1 MKFMALALT
10 LLLAVGCHAASMQSD
25 TDSQMDDSGPA
36 LIVFLEKVKN
46 IVENALANLSDTD
59 HEKFKDQLSN
69 DLDMIL
75 NLIKNLT
82 AEPYIYA
89 LSDLIKEATAA
100 VHEFIHTE
108 IHSLR
113 TDLENR
119 RISLRT
125 VLRKHVNRILIK
137 VDPIITDYA
146 RKHRAGIDALTAKLE
161 PLVMEMITMLLIAQD
176 NMKPIGETVDKL
188 DWSLQDL
195 RTMVE
200 TYVAVQLREAITV
213 VEQVYNEI
221 SNNLTEHLTL
231 AEFAQIASIASIAVF
246 AIVTVMNITLHYTA
260 KSMQPR
266 EQGRFLGAALHACST
281 LQKC

>member
-1 MKFMALALT
+1 LVTIF
-10 LLLAVGCHAASMQSD
+10 LLPWPPLSPGCHAASMQSD

-213 VEQVYNEI
+213 VEQPGFHSFI
-221 SNNLTEHLTL
+221 HLL
-231 AEFAQIASIASIAVF
+231 NRLSSQGSWGVAGAYPSAHWAEGKETPWTVASPS
-246 AIVTVMNITLHYTA
+246 
-260 KSMQPR
+260 
-266 EQGRFLGAALHACST
+266 QG
-281 LQKC
+281 

>member
-1 MKFMALALT
+1 LVTIF
-10 LLLAVGCHAASMQSD
+10 LLPWPPLSPGCHAASMQSD
-25 TDSQMDDSGPA
+25 ADSQMDDSGPA

-119 RISLRT
+119 RINLNT
-125 VLRKHVNRILIK
+125 VLWKHVNRILIK
-137 VDPIITDYA
+137 VNPIITEYA
-146 RKHRAGIDALTAKLE
+146 RKHRAGIDALTAKLG
-161 PLVMEMITMLLIAQD
+161 PLVMEMITMLLTAQD
-176 NMKPIGETVDKL
+176 DTREIMKPIGEALDKL

-213 VEQVYNEI
+213 VEQPGFRSFI
-221 SNNLTEHLTL
+221 HLL
-231 AEFAQIASIASIAVF
+231 NRLSSQGSWGVAGAYPSAHWAEGKETPWTVASPS
-246 AIVTVMNITLHYTA
+246 
-260 KSMQPR
+260 
-266 EQGRFLGAALHACST
+266 QG
-281 LQKC
+281 

>member
-25 TDSQMDDSGPA
+25 ADSQMDDSGPA

-119 RISLRT
+119 RINLNT
-125 VLRKHVNRILIK
+125 VLWKHVNRILIK
-137 VDPIITDYA
+137 VNPIITEYA
-146 RKHRAGIDALTAKLE
+146 RKHRAGIDALTAKLG
-161 PLVMEMITMLLIAQD
+161 PLVMEMITMLLTAQD
-176 NMKPIGETVDKL
+176 DTREIMKPIGEALDKL

-213 VEQVYNEI
+213 VEQVTIEP
-221 SNNLTEHLTL
+221 STQSPAEGSSWGVRSTSTETHGPHTFPSLPQGLTPHPGT
-231 AEFAQIASIASIAVF
+231 I
-246 AIVTVMNITLHYTA
+246 
-260 KSMQPR
+260 KSRLSPQLFSLKTNTTR
-266 EQGRFLGAALHACST
+266 
-281 LQKC
+281 